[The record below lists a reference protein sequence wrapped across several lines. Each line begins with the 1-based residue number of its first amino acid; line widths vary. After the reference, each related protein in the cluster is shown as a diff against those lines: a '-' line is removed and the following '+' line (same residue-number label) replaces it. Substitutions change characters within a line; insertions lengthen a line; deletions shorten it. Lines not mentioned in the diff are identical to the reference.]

1 MKYNVRSDK
10 TKLYYSFILKIVK
23 FDKIHT
29 TA

>member
-10 TKLYYSFILKIVK
+10 TKLYYSFILKIVN

-29 TA
+29 NA